1 MKPALVLA
9 VCLTLFGCT
18 HEPERLRAEI
28 AAQEEKVAAAQT
40 THNREVARLKT
51 MQDSLQIKIQQ
62 NMALGLDRKQ
72 ATELEQALLK
82 SQRTLLEAAGQNLKR
97 QREYLARLKERLHTF
112 SGSP

>member
-1 MKPALVLA
+1 
-9 VCLTLFGCT
+9 
-18 HEPERLRAEI
+18 
-28 AAQEEKVAAAQT
+28 
-40 THNREVARLKT
+40 
-51 MQDSLQIKIQQ
+51 
-62 NMALGLDRKQ
+62 MALGLDRKQ